1 MYGHRTVVQFS
12 TELGNPSTRQK
23 EVGVI
28 MDSTSSAPSK
38 IRRLLLVLFAIFMP
52 IATVLMVRNIASAQ
66 TRLTLRGTVT
76 TKDGVVIPSGVTVSL
91 ETDEGMPVA
100 QRATDTNGQFSFEGL
115 RVMNYKLT
123 VTCKGFE
130 PYTQE
135 VQLEFGA
142 NLYNV
147 NVFLNPLNVRKVVRS
162 APLLSDESASKKA
175 VKLFEKGEHAFQK
188 RKLGDAQKSFETA
201 VADSPCYARAWSEL
215 ALVNVEQ
222 KNLKDAEGH
231 FHKAMDCDGQFL
243 DAYSGLAQL
252 YKDEMKY
259 SQAEAVLLLGIQ
271 RSPETW
277 QFYDRLGLLH
287 YTMKEYKKS
296 ETDFLKVFAINSA
309 APPDVDA
316 HLANAYLKE
325 ARYDKAYI
333 QMMKYMREAP
343 RGRFA
348 PSIDRVVAVMEAH
361 RLVSPKVI
369 ENEHNSQKINH

>member
-1 MYGHRTVVQFS
+1 MWPSGDDTVLDRV
-12 TELGNPSTRQK
+12 GKPSTRQN

-28 MDSTSSAPSK
+28 MDSSFLAPPKTS
-38 IRRLLLVLFAIFMP
+38 RLPLVLFAILMP
-52 IATVLMVRNIASAQ
+52 TATVLMVGAVASAQ

-100 QRATDTNGQFSFEGL
+100 QQSPDTNGQFSFEGL
-115 RVMNYKLT
+115 RVKNYKLT

-130 PYTQE
+130 PYTRE

-162 APLLSDESASKKA
+162 APLLSDQTASKKS
-175 VKLFEKGEHAFQK
+175 VKFFKKGERAFQK
-188 RKLGDAQKSFETA
+188 RKLGDAQEFFKAA
-201 VADSPCYARAWSEL
+201 VADSPCYARAWNEL
-215 ALVNVEQ
+215 ALVNIEQ
-222 KNLKDAEGH
+222 KKLKDAEGH
-231 FHKAMDCDGQFL
+231 FRKAMGCDGQFL

-252 YKDEMKY
+252 YKDETKY
-259 SQAEAVLLLGIQ
+259 SEAEAVLLLGIQ
-271 RSPETW
+271 RSPGTW

-287 YTMKEYKKS
+287 YSMKEFKKS
-296 ETDFLKVFAINSA
+296 ETDFLQALAINSA

-325 ARYDKAYI
+325 ARYNKAYI

-343 RGRFA
+343 KGRFA
-348 PSIDRVVAVMEAH
+348 PSIDRVVKVMEAH
-361 RLVSPKVI
+361 GLVSPKVI
-369 ENEHNSQKINH
+369 ADQSRSQTINH